1 MAGRIDTNT
10 FAMLISSETENGIN
24 AFMDRLRDDLG
35 KLQARFQAPAT
46 FSISLNATAINLDA
60 GSDGERLL
68 DDTLERIKKM
78 DRCYWSVLD
87 GTAN

>member
-10 FAMLISSETENGIN
+10 FAMLISSGTENGIETVMN
-24 AFMDRLRDDLG
+24 RLRDDLG

-46 FSISLNATAINLDA
+46 FSIALNATTMNLDA
-60 GSDGERLL
+60 DSDGERLL
-68 DDTLERIKKM
+68 DDTLKRIKKM